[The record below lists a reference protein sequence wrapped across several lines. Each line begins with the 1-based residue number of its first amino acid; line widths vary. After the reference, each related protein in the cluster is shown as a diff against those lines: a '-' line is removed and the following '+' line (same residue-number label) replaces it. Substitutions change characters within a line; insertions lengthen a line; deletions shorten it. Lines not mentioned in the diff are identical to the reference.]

1 MSKLLKSKYLLGALV
16 VAIMFVGVV
25 VVSDTASADTCT
37 FTKTLRVGSKG
48 DEVKC
53 LQAAVGVTADGSFG
67 PITKAAVQTWQT
79 SKGLV
84 VDGIFGA
91 KSQAAFTGVA
101 STTSGTLPAGCTST
115 AGYSPTTGTK
125 CDSVVAA
132 ATTTLPAGCTSTAGY
147 SPTTGV
153 SCATGVTTTTTTTNP
168 TGPVSVA
175 IATDT
180 PASGYIVGGQATAD
194 LAHFTFTG
202 TGTVNTIMLKR
213 GGISDQ
219 NTLSS
224 LYLYEGANRL
234 TDGYSFNNVG
244 ELTMNSLGIAV
255 AGSRTISVK
264 ADVAVVTNA
273 SSLSITLTS
282 FTAAGGTAT
291 TANVKG
297 NEMTYGTGNLA
308 SVYLATQASVAVL
321 AASVNAGTSAYT
333 VWSAPVQVNT
343 RAVWLKGANF
353 RMVGSAPVDALGNIK
368 LYVDGVSTGATATV
382 TSITGSNY
390 ATFDFSASPISL
402 STGTHTVDVRA
413 DVVKGSNYMVTVS
426 IQQASDLVLF
436 DAQVGVNLA
445 AAVSATVA
453 FAANTAG
460 TITILAGSAS
470 VVADPTFNSLTNIT
484 GGSTNAT
491 IAKFKVHGY
500 GEDVKVSSIL
510 ITPLVAS
517 ATAGTCTSNSSGV
530 TTAGTCGLNNVTIY
544 FNGSQV
550 GSSQT
555 LTSAGMGSVMSAFSL
570 GSQMILPAGA
580 DSYIEVRAD
589 LQTTGSVNYTAGSV
603 SANLIVNTTSNGQGQ
618 NSKATLN
625 FPTGTVTGTVLTI
638 QTGTLAVSKNTGY
651 ANTSVNPNITNV
663 KAGSFT
669 LQNQSSSESV
679 RVTSLTVTLFD
690 SAGTAMT
697 ATSTPALTNFSN
709 LRTSETSGSGANPI
723 QPAASNVFS
732 VDFTLAPGATKVID
746 VLTDTGAYTTSPT
759 NTFTVKLVA
768 TSLGL
773 SSNVPISQNGNGTA
787 VTGQTITLA
796 TGTVTNPPTLTA
808 ATSTSQQ
815 FVPASGGAT
824 DATKATFKISATGGA
839 ATISELKFTV
849 NSQDFSSA
857 GTYSAITTGTGKVFT
872 PTTAAQADRFAVG
885 DSVQIVASTTNGLGT
900 VTSISAATSVTV
912 AITVAATGTG
922 SALRLVPSTVTA
934 VRVGNVSAAPVSGIA
949 YLTGLNLTVPNGGSG
964 LSQEVFISYAPAGT
978 NGVST
983 GSTSRVALE
992 SIKYSSGGT
1001 TSTLCTAAIATCGTV
1016 LAAGGVTAPT
1026 MKIVGSSP
1034 SISVTASGS
1043 TLVPGTVEVAR
1054 VTVAATKGSIT
1065 LNALPISV
1073 SIASA
1078 QLTAG
1083 GGGANGIVVKDANN
1097 NPVTTTNSAFSSTT
1111 AGGTSII
1118 TFTSGYEIATTQT
1131 FKIYLVVDSTNFNG
1145 STPVAHA
1152 ATVSTGLGNAD
1163 LLSWTD
1169 TAGDAST
1176 TTGLDVAGSAVTT
1189 LSNRYLNGGG
1199 GGGTTTP
1206 GFFYNFP
1213 TTTVSVSS

>member
-1 MSKLLKSKYLLGALV
+1 M
-16 VAIMFVGVV
+16 
-25 VVSDTASADTCT
+25 
-37 FTKTLRVGSKG
+37 
-48 DEVKC
+48 
-53 LQAAVGVTADGSFG
+53 
-67 PITKAAVQTWQT
+67 
-79 SKGLV
+79 
-84 VDGIFGA
+84 
-91 KSQAAFTGVA
+91 
-101 STTSGTLPAGCTST
+101 
-115 AGYSPTTGTK
+115 GYSPTTGAMCTG
-125 CDSVVAA
+125 
-132 ATTTLPAGCTSTAGY
+132 TMTYPAGCTSSSGF
-147 SPTTGV
+147 SPTTGASCAGTMTSTTTYPAGCTSATGYSATTGA
-153 SCATGVTTTTTTTNP
+153 SCATGTVVVP
-168 TGPVSVA
+168 PVTGPVTVSLA
-175 IATDT
+175 SDT
-180 PASGYIVGGQATAD
+180 PASGYIVGSQATAD

-202 TGTVNTIMLKR
+202 TGTVNSVVLKR
-213 GGISDQ
+213 TGISDQ

-224 LYLYEGANRL
+224 VYLYDGNTRL

-244 ELTMNSLGIAV
+244 QLTMNNLGLVI
-255 AGSRTISVK
+255 AGSRTISVR
-264 ADVAVVTNA
+264 ADVAA
-273 SSLSITLTS
+273 SQTASTLGITLVS
-282 FTAAGGTAT
+282 FTAVGNAAV

-308 SVYLATQASVAVL
+308 SVYLATQASVAVP
-321 AASVNAGTSAYT
+321 AANVNAGTSAYT
-333 VWSAPVQVNT
+333 VWSAPVQVNVRT
-343 RAVWLKGANF
+343 VWLKGANF

-368 LYVDGVSTGATATV
+368 LYVDGVNTGAAANVIT
-382 TSITGSNY
+382 ITGSNY
-390 ATFDFSASPISL
+390 ASFDFSAAPISL
-402 STGTHTVDVRA
+402 STGSHTVDVRA
-413 DVVKGSNYMVTVS
+413 DVVKGSSYTVTTS

-445 AAVSATVA
+445 AAVSSTVA
-453 FAANTAG
+453 FTANTAG

-470 VVADPTFNSLTNIT
+470 VVVDPTFNSLTNIT

-510 ITPLVAS
+510 VTPIVLSGV
-517 ATAGTCTSNSSGV
+517 AGTCTTHATTGV
-530 TTAGTCGLNNVTIY
+530 ATAGTCGLNNVTIY

-550 GSSQT
+550 GSSAT

-570 GSQMILPAGA
+570 GSQMILPAGT

-603 SANLIVNTTSNGQGQ
+603 SANLIVNTTNNGQGQ

-651 ANTSVNPNITNV
+651 ANTSVNPNIANV

-690 SAGTAMT
+690 SAGAAMT
-697 ATSTPALTNFSN
+697 TTSTPALTNFSN

-732 VDFTLAPGATKVID
+732 VDFTLLPGATKVID

-759 NTFTVKLVA
+759 NTFTVKLVV
-768 TSLGL
+768 TSLGS
-773 SSNVPISQNGNGTA
+773 SSNVSISQNSNGTA

-796 TGTVTNPPTLTA
+796 VGTVTNPPTLTA

-824 DATKATFKISATGGA
+824 DATKATFKISATGGS

-857 GTYSAITTGTGKVFT
+857 GTYSAITADNAVTRTFT
-872 PTTAAQADRFAVG
+872 PTTAAEADRFKAG
-885 DSVQIVASTTNGLGT
+885 DSVQIVASTTNGIGT
-900 VTSISAATSVTV
+900 VISVTAATSVAV
-912 AITVAATGTG
+912 LIKVAATGTG
-922 SALRLVPSTVTA
+922 SALRMVPATVTN

-949 YLTGLNLTVPNGGSG
+949 YLTGLALQVPNGGAG
-964 LSQEVFISYAPAGT
+964 LSQEVFVSYAPVGT

-1001 TSTLCTAAIATCGTV
+1001 TTTLCTVAIAATGCTV

-1026 MKIVGSSP
+1026 MKVVGSSP
-1034 SISVTASGS
+1034 SITVTSSGS

-1054 VTVAATKGSIT
+1054 VTVAATKGTIT

-1083 GGGANGIVVKDANN
+1083 GGGANGIIVKDVNN
-1097 NPVTTTNSAFSSTT
+1097 NPVTVTNSAFSSTT
-1111 AGGTSII
+1111 AGGTSTI
-1118 TFTSGYEIATTQT
+1118 TFTSGYQIDTTQT
-1131 FKIYLVVDSTNFNG
+1131 FKIYLVVSATNFNG
-1145 STPVAHA
+1145 ATPVAHA
-1152 ATVSTGLGNAD
+1152 ATVSTGLGTAD
-1163 LLSWTD
+1163 LLNWTD
-1169 TAGDAST
+1169 TQGNAST

-1189 LSNRYLNGGG
+1189 GSNLWLD
-1199 GGGTTTP
+1199 TVSVTP